1 MDRSDRRASRPGASR
16 RLRNPLDA
24 GAPGRYP
31 RQMDSDARRLLAL
44 NVVGGTAVLASY
56 VFGVALAPALRTG
69 LWGGVPESL
78 RGVYTLNML
87 LAAAGYFPF
96 AFLLVFRTPRDRL
109 RAEAGVGP
117 GAVLAL
123 FALVLIPSA
132 LWLPLTA
139 RMLET
144 PSDATWLAI
153 RGVLFAVGAGSTGLL
168 VLLARVARARG
179 GALTKSALIGAIP
192 FWTQTAVLDA
202 LVWPAYWR

>member
-1 MDRSDRRASRPGASR
+1 MDRESR
-16 RLRNPLDA
+16 RLV
-24 GAPGRYP
+24 
-31 RQMDSDARRLLAL
+31 AL
-44 NVVGGTAVLASY
+44 NVAGGIAVLASY
-56 VFGVALAPALRTG
+56 AWGLGSSPALRTG

-78 RGVYTLNML
+78 RGVYTVNML

-96 AFLLVFRTPRDRL
+96 AWLLFFRTSRERL

-117 GAVLAL
+117 SVVLAL

-139 RMLET
+139 RMIEA
-144 PSDATWLAI
+144 PSDALWAAI

-168 VLLARVARARG
+168 VLLARIARARG
-179 GALTKSALIGAIP
+179 GALAWAALLGAIP
-192 FWTQTAVLDA
+192 FWTQTAILDA